1 MEAKVP
7 KLVMSSSPSTRFD
20 GSDIDGLRGHT
31 WPHMATMSHDTRHD
45 ATEGAVHADRIYCD
59 CDRFNSLWELVG
71 TSWLEKTVAMTEAYR
86 TRLTQASAD
95 AQLRSGGKCR
105 VSCVEHGRTRIN
117 PFLKPFWQGA
127 IILNNSDMTQ
137 GDGALT

>member
-45 ATEGAVHADRIYCD
+45 ATEGAVHAHRIYCD

-71 TSWLEKTVAMTEAYR
+71 TSWLEKTVAMT
-86 TRLTQASAD
+86 RLTEPDLPKLPQMLSSEVVESVEFLASNM
-95 AQLRSGGKCR
+95 
-105 VSCVEHGRTRIN
+105 VEPG
-117 PFLKPFWQGA
+117 
-127 IILNNSDMTQ
+127 
-137 GDGALT
+137 